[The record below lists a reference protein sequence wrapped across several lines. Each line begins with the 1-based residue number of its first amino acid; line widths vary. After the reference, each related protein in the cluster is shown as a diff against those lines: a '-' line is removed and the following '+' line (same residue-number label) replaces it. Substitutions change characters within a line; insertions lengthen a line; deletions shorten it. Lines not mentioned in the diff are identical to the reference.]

1 MEKRL
6 SDMEKELSEQRIV
19 SNMQA
24 NQIYYLLEEK
34 VESSKEYY
42 QYVDEVN
49 NEIQIKTIQRECQSK
64 ESGKMKASWVLPMT
78 YVQMRAL
85 VIPWRDLIAETL
97 ERLPSRD
104 DANGFKWS
112 EFLDMLL
119 PDIKAMRKLKQVLD
133 LNSEDVELIIKALKL
148 GNESAHRSFFLEA
161 DAARKAVN
169 QSLTNDAINMWPDN
183 AEKVILTKLFN
194 SLPSH

>member
-1 MEKRL
+1 
-6 SDMEKELSEQRIV
+6 MEKELSEQRIV

>member
-169 QSLTNDAINMWPDN
+169 QSLTNDAINMSPDN

>member
-1 MEKRL
+1 
-6 SDMEKELSEQRIV
+6 MEKELSEQRIV

-64 ESGKMKASWVLPMT
+64 ESGKMKSSWVLPMT

-169 QSLTNDAINMWPDN
+169 QSLTNDAINMSPDN

>member
-1 MEKRL
+1 
-6 SDMEKELSEQRIV
+6 MEKELSEQRIV

-64 ESGKMKASWVLPMT
+64 ESGKMKANWVLPMT

-104 DANGFKWS
+104 TNGFKWS

-169 QSLTNDAINMWPDN
+169 HSLTNDAINMWPDN